1 MISFYSWNM
10 RKFKA
15 GLASF
20 SIASFLASAPVF
32 SAEKTLLD
40 DAIRL
45 MYNNDFSGS
54 HRLID
59 RHVDANPYDPLA
71 YTFRSTAYLFAEFDR
86 LGVLESELFSD
97 DSKLV
102 EKKKLKADPA
112 IRTAFFQAI
121 EQSVQLAGRA
131 QQRNPKD
138 TNALFAL
145 TTNHGLISD
154 YTAFIDKRHWSSY
167 QTAKQA
173 HSSAL
178 RLLETDPQFYD
189 AMLSTGMNE
198 YLVGSIPVFLRWFVR
213 FEQTKGSKDLGREQL
228 WKVARNGRYFGP
240 FARILLAV
248 IYLREKDYSRS
259 EEIVL
264 QLSKEFPSNKLL
276 AAELSKLRE
285 KINKQ

>member
-1 MISFYSWNM
+1 M
-10 RKFKA
+10 RKFNTA
-15 GLASF
+15 LVNF
-20 SIASFLASAPVF
+20 SIVFFQVSAPAF

-59 RHVDANPYDPLA
+59 RHLEANAQDPIA

-86 LGVLESELFSD
+86 LGILESEFFSD

-102 EKKKLKADPA
+102 EKKKLKADPV
-112 IRTAFFQAI
+112 IRLAFFHAI
-121 EQSVQLAGRA
+121 EQSVRLANRA
-131 QQRNPKD
+131 LQRNPKD
-138 TNALFAL
+138 TNALFAIS
-145 TTNHGLISD
+145 TNHGLISD
-154 YTAFIDKRHWSSY
+154 YVAFIDKKQWSSY

-198 YLVGSIPVFLRWFVR
+198 YLVGSIPLFLRWFVR

-248 IYLREKDYSRS
+248 IYLREKDYSQS

-276 AAELSKLRE
+276 SAELSKLRE
-285 KINKQ
+285 KTRKQ